1 MSTSDKIGHGL
12 AKVLGIKLDYRN
24 ETNQKLSRGESMYSV
39 ASADDF
45 VEEEPRTIDWI
56 REVIPG
62 SKDLSRWAYGLF
74 PFVHWIGRYNVQ
86 WLIGDLI
93 AGKRSPTLNRNQLMV
108 SRNHYRSCGRSSING
123 ICCPRFAQ
131 T

>member
-1 MSTSDKIGHGL
+1 MSTSDKVGRGL
-12 AKVLGIKLDYRN
+12 AKVLGIKLNYRD

-62 SKDLSRWAYGLF
+62 PNELRRWAYSLF
-74 PFVHWIGRYNVQ
+74 PFVHWIGRYNGQ

-93 AGKRSPTLNRNQLMV
+93 AGK
-108 SRNHYRSCGRSSING
+108 
-123 ICCPRFAQ
+123 
-131 T
+131 